1 MLLACVLFA
10 CCLLMPSSPS
20 SVERGDQEFVSR
32 NYPLAVAV
40 YDSVLTTSRD
50 SASVLWRLARVYIC
64 VADVAPE
71 DQQLEL
77 YRRAETYASRSISC
91 DSTKSEGHSWRA
103 AALGSVAMFEGSKA
117 KVRLCTVI
125 KQELER
131 AIELNPHDD
140 VAFSILGSFYK
151 TLGDVSW
158 LERQLAS
165 LFLGDLPEGGYD
177 ASERAFIQAIA
188 LAPRVIRHH
197 FELGALYMELERNEE
212 ALVEFRHVLSLPLLL
227 ASDAARQRSAARFVE
242 DLKGD

>member
-1 MLLACVLFA
+1 MLPMVLACVLFA
-10 CCLLMPSSPS
+10 CCLMMPSSPS

-77 YRRAETYASRSISC
+77 YRRAEAYAVRSISS

-131 AIELNPHDD
+131 AIELNPRDD
-140 VAFSILGSFYK
+140 IAFSILGILIVRAAIAPYL
-151 TLGDVSW
+151 TVAWAVG
-158 LERQLAS
+158 LAVFAS
-165 LFLGDLPEGGYD
+165 VMGQLGDLCESMIKRDVRIKDSSKTIPGHGGVLDRFDSLLFTAPLVYYILKYVI
-177 ASERAFIQAIA
+177 SE
-188 LAPRVIRHH
+188 
-197 FELGALYMELERNEE
+197 
-212 ALVEFRHVLSLPLLL
+212 
-227 ASDAARQRSAARFVE
+227 
-242 DLKGD
+242 